1 MSDENK
7 NSVLVIDDE
16 KANIIHLTHILG
28 SDYTVYAAKSGKN
41 GIDMA
46 KNNLPDVILLD
57 ILMPEMNGYEVL
69 HLLKNAEETK
79 NIPVIFVTGL
89 TDSGDEEK
97 GLVLGAVDYI
107 TKPFHSAIVK
117 MRVHNQINAINQTR
131 WRIEKE
137 AAEQSCRAKTEF
149 LARMSHEMLT
159 PMNGIMGLLQIGR
172 TMNQSKEL
180 GELYDE
186 LDIVSHQLLNLIHD
200 MLDISAIEKQT
211 FKFEISEFSFSEMLD
226 NVLKTL
232 LPHVKEKQ
240 QIFSCDT
247 DETIPDVLI
256 GDRYRLGQVIHN
268 LLLNSSKFTQDGG
281 EVQLKIFSLGAEGEL
296 ITLQFEITD
305 NGIGISSK
313 EQAAIFEIFEQGD
326 SSSTRK
332 FGGAGLGLPIS
343 RYIIEEMGGK
353 IWFESEIGKGT
364 KFAFRLSLIV
374 PNIES
379 R

>member
-69 HLLKNAEETK
+69 HLLKNTEETK
-79 NIPVIFVTGL
+79 DIPVIFVTGL
-89 TDSGDEEK
+89 ADSGDEEK
-97 GLVLGAVDYI
+97 GLVLGAADYI

-117 MRVHNQINAINQTR
+117 MRVHNQINVINQTR

-137 AAEQSCRAKTEF
+137 AAEQSSRAKTEF

-159 PMNGIMGLLQIGR
+159 PMNGIMGLVQVAR
-172 TMNQSKEL
+172 TMNQSKEV

-211 FKFEISEFSFSEMLD
+211 FRLEISTFSFSEMLD
-226 NVLKTL
+226 NVLKTI

-240 QIFSCDT
+240 QTFSSDV
-247 DETIPDVLI
+247 DESIPDVLI
-256 GDRYRLGQVIHN
+256 GDKYRLEQVVHN
-268 LLLNSSKFTQDGG
+268 LLLNASKFTQNGG
-281 EVQLKIFSLGAEGEL
+281 DIRLKVFSLDVEDDL

-326 SSSTRK
+326 GGSTRR
-332 FGGAGLGLPIS
+332 FGGAGLGLSIS
-343 RYIIEEMGGK
+343 RHIVEEMGGK
-353 IWFESEIGKGT
+353 IWFESELGKGT
-364 KFAFRLSLIV
+364 KFAFRLSLIRFV
-374 PNIES
+374 A
-379 R
+379 